1 MENSYRYFENRACKF
16 YPCHDME
23 HLNCLFCYCPLN
35 SMEHCPGN
43 SAYIEKNGKR
53 IKDCSKCTFPH
64 EAENY
69 DLVVEILS
77 KKIEK

>member
-43 SAYIEKNGKR
+43 PAYIEK
-53 IKDCSKCTFPH
+53 
-64 EAENY
+64 
-69 DLVVEILS
+69 
-77 KKIEK
+77 IEK